1 MKDSPFGTT
10 SASNKPNFTEL
21 FHRINSVIP
30 NDQVLETVAPE
41 TSAEDALKILNERGF
56 SQLPIVKGREVLG
69 VFSYRSYARSVLRHA
84 KQASANKKFDPLTLL
99 VEDCREDAEFAR
111 LTDEF
116 KKWFDHIDRFDAI
129 LVGDPNR
136 LLAIV
141 TAMDILQYLYVVASP
156 FVLIAESELALR
168 ALIRYSVDEN
178 GLAECANRCLS
189 EKYEVV
195 PSTLEDMTFNDYVQ
209 IVTDGRNWEHFQPTF
224 GGDRSRTRARL
235 EYLGGIRN
243 DVFHF
248 KREITVEDYE
258 GLAEARDW
266 MLIKARTVEASREEN
281 Q

>member
-1 MKDSPFGTT
+1 MNDSPFRM
-10 SASNKPNFTEL
+10 SSPDSPSVTEL

-30 NDQVLETVAPE
+30 NDQSLETVDPE
-41 TSAEDALKILNERGF
+41 TSAEEALKILNARGF
-56 SQLPIVKGREVLG
+56 SQLPVVKGRQVLG
-69 VFSYRSYARSVLRHA
+69 VFSFRSYARSVLRHS
-84 KQASANKKFDPLTLL
+84 KQATANKKFDPLTLL
-99 VEDCREDAEFAR
+99 VEDCLEKPEFAR
-111 LTDEF
+111 VSDEF
-116 KKWFDHIDRFDAI
+116 NKWFEHIDKFDAI
-129 LVGDPNR
+129 LVGDPDR

-168 ALIRYSVDEN
+168 AMIRNSVDEN
-178 GLAECANRCLS
+178 GLEECAKRCLS
-189 EKYEVV
+189 EKYEVL
-195 PSTLEDMTFNDYVQ
+195 PSSLEEMTFNDYVQ

-266 MLIKARTVEASREEN
+266 MLMKARTVEASKEEIN
-281 Q
+281 E